1 MKTFKTF
8 DQFINEEYDL
18 TEKLSS
24 TDIKHLGLDILGFV
38 PILGEP
44 ADIANAMLYIKEKNY
59 LFAALSVIAIIPEI
73 GDVIGKGGKYS
84 ILGYK
89 ATKASNA
96 IKSAAPYII
105 KLRNFLAVN
114 KPLIDNA
121 FDMLDKGDSD
131 IAKKLKPFIPMMKE
145 AIDLFI
151 KNK

>member
-1 MKTFKTF
+1 MLNTF
-8 DQFINEEYDL
+8 DQFINEEYYL
-18 TEKLSS
+18 SERLSS
-24 TDIKHLGLDILGFV
+24 TDLIHLGLDILGFV
-38 PILGEP
+38 PVIGEP

-59 LFAALSVIAIIPEI
+59 LFAALSIIAIIPEI

-89 ATKASNA
+89 SAKAA
-96 IKSAAPYII
+96 RIIKSTSRYIV
-105 KLRNFLAVN
+105 KLRNFLDKN

-121 FDMLDKGDSD
+121 FDKLNKGDSD
-131 IAKKLKPFIPMMKE
+131 IAKKLKPYIPMMKD